1 MGVELGKNTEKEV
14 SVTELEKKKKPQST
28 SFSFEM
34 EETRRQTAARSRTQR
49 QGEAEGTSLRFP
61 VQTLLQWTSRLGLV
75 FQVFPFYC
83 LGDI

>member
-34 EETRRQTAARSRTQR
+34 EETWRQTAACSRTQK

-61 VQTLLQWTSRLGLV
+61 VQTLL
-75 FQVFPFYC
+75 
-83 LGDI
+83 